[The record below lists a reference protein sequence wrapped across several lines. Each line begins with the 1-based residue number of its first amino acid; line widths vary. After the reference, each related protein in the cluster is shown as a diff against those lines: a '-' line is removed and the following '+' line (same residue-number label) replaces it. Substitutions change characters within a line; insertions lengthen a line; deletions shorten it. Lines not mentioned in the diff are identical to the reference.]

1 MNRRNLHLK
10 ASCSMHRLLAR
21 ASSRVIAAV
30 IASAVVALALAPSA
44 SARTTPLHFTVLYFD
59 FTSYVCRS
67 DQPLVCDVTFT
78 GPVNSNLSGTQGRAD
93 YTAVLYWEGFEGS
106 PCNTVDETAVFTFDT
121 GTVTTHSY
129 HRDCPATIQP
139 GPRIQTNF
147 TVTGGTG
154 AFAGATG
161 SGREVGGGHGA
172 PTLLYNGKI
181 VF

>member
-1 MNRRNLHLK
+1 
-10 ASCSMHRLLAR
+10 MHRLLAR

-44 SARTTPLHFTVLYFD
+44 SARTTPLHFTVLHLD
-59 FTSYVCRS
+59 FTSYVCRK

-78 GPVNSNLSGTQGRAD
+78 GPVKSNLSTTQGRAD
-93 YTAVLYWEGFEGS
+93 STAVLYWEGFEGS
-106 PCNTVDETAVFTFDT
+106 PCNTVDETTVFRLDT

-129 HRDCPATIQP
+129 HRDCPATIRP
-139 GPRIQTNF
+139 GPRIHTSF

-161 SGREVGGGHGA
+161 SGREVGGG
-172 PTLLYNGKI
+172 PSVVYNGQI